1 VTRDFTTCGWTR
13 PESNGARYCKL
24 KKTFLTEAD
33 RGIGICPCFSWV
45 KRKEVKNGEASKKK
59 GEEETSLFGKPEKET

>member
-1 VTRDFTTCGWTR
+1 MTRDFTNCGWTR
-13 PESNGARYCKL
+13 PEVSGARYCKL

-45 KRKEVKNGEASKKK
+45 KRTEKLKKTENPSK
-59 GEEETSLFGKPEKET
+59 SLF